1 MSFTGKWN
9 ITINTP
15 MGNQEGVLELVQDGD
30 NVTGTMSAQGENVSI
45 ENGRVEGDNVLWDVN
60 VSKPMPLTL
69 SFKGE
74 KSGDNLGGSVQLG
87 AFGQSTFEAV
97 AV

>member
-15 MGNQEGVLELVQDGD
+15 MGKQEGVLELTQDGGA
-30 NVTGTMSAQGENVSI
+30 VTGTMTAQGESATV
-45 ENGRVEGDNVLWDVN
+45 ENGRVEGESVLWDVN

-74 KSGDNLGGSVQLG
+74 KAGDNLNGSVQLG
-87 AFGQSTFEAV
+87 AFGQSTFEGLA
-97 AV
+97 A